1 MAERAQG
8 VSQDFWRPAHT
19 PRVGVDSAFSA
30 ACCANCGAEFAI
42 GARFCHVCGALREP
56 VTEPNS
62 RWTEWFEIESMCEKL
77 GLNLASFL
85 LFAAA
90 CTCALG
96 AILSGVIYRA
106 DTMLEWQAVQTWRIE
121 WMLAS
126 VVALL
131 AALLL
136 KKPAA

>member
-1 MAERAQG
+1 MAERARE
-8 VSQDFWRPAHT
+8 VSQDFWRPANT
-19 PRVGVDSAFSA
+19 PRVDVDPALST
-30 ACCANCGAEFAI
+30 ACCANCGAEFVL

-56 VTEPNS
+56 LAEQSP
-62 RWTEWFEIESMCEKL
+62 RWTRWFEIESMREKL

-90 CTCALG
+90 CMCALG
-96 AILSGVIYRA
+96 AILSGLIYRA
-106 DTMLEWQAVQTWRIE
+106 DTIVEWQAVQTWRIE

-126 VVALL
+126 AVALL
-131 AALLL
+131 AGLLL

>member
-1 MAERAQG
+1 
-8 VSQDFWRPAHT
+8 
-19 PRVGVDSAFSA
+19 
-30 ACCANCGAEFAI
+30 
-42 GARFCHVCGALREP
+42 L
-56 VTEPNS
+56 TEQRS
-62 RWTEWFEIESMCEKL
+62 RWMEWFEIETVRKRL
-77 GLNLASFL
+77 GLNLAALL

-96 AILSGVIYRA
+96 AILSGVVYRA

-121 WMLAS
+121 WMLAA

-131 AALLL
+131 GALLL